1 MSITDLLPILEAIG
15 SVIIAGATCI
25 GGYRK
30 IVKNS
35 KQNRDER
42 DAKVLQDAKEAI
54 SFAKMELE
62 AKIEADRKD
71 LKSYKEVMETNLIHL
86 KETSN
91 SEIKNL
97 AQNIDNLRDEL
108 RQQYQQM
115 VGLLGKMIDKD

>member
-1 MSITDLLPILEAIG
+1 
-15 SVIIAGATCI
+15 
-25 GGYRK
+25 
-30 IVKNS
+30 
-35 KQNRDER
+35 
-42 DAKVLQDAKEAI
+42 
-54 SFAKMELE
+54 
-62 AKIEADRKD
+62 
-71 LKSYKEVMETNLIHL
+71 METNLIHL